1 MRAVIDTNVLVSAL
15 FTPTGTCAR
24 VLDLMVE
31 GVVQPCVDP
40 RILAEYEEVLR
51 DPRMPFE
58 PHQVDAVLELM
69 HSVGE
74 PVAAMPLS
82 AALPHEGDRPFLEV
96 ADAAQAILVTGNP
109 RHFPKRARG
118 RVRLLSPTEL
128 LEALRREP

>member
-1 MRAVIDTNVLVSAL
+1 MRAVVDTNVLVAAL

-31 GVVQPCVDP
+31 GVLHPCVDP

-58 PHQVDAVLELM
+58 PHQADAVLELM
-69 HSVGE
+69 HSAGE
-74 PVAAMPLS
+74 PVTARPLA
-82 AALPHEGDRPFLEV
+82 AALPHEDDRPFLEA

-118 RVRLLSPTEL
+118 SVRVLSPAEL
-128 LEALRREP
+128 LEALRRRD